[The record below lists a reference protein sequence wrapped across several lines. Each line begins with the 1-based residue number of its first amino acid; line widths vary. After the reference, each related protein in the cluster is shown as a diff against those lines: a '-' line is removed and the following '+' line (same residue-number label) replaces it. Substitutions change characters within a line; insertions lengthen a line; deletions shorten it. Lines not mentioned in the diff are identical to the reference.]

1 MRQIFATEAVAQ
13 GEGQRAKKA
22 FWTFVKKGRYLVNQ
36 DDYDGVTVNDYY
48 LQYMTNSNWVFYDG
62 YNNNIDTYL
71 ERDSD
76 GNYYKQWKVPSVYPW
91 VTGANPSEHGL
102 VTSILSFG
110 VHSVSGQAIA
120 EDDSARMPNKLD

>member
-1 MRQIFATEAVAQ
+1 M
-13 GEGQRAKKA
+13 
-22 FWTFVKKGRYLVNQ
+22 N
-36 DDYDGVTVNDYY
+36 NP
-48 LQYMTNSNWVFYDG
+48 NWIFYDG
-62 YNNNIDTYL
+62 YNNNIDSYL

-76 GNYYKQWKVPSVYPW
+76 GYYYRQWKVPSVYPW